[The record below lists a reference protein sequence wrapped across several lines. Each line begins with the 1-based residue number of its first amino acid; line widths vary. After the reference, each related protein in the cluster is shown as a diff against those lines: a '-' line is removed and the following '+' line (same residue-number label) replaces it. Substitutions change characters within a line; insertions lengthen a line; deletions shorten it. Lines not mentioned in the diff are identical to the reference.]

1 MAAYILWYVL
11 FFFRDYN
18 RSRLGIVD
26 SRTIRTNK
34 VDSRTIPLAIVSI
47 FPKKLPYLENHTIA
61 IIRSISKLS
70 IFLCKVTPEICSN
83 YLSTNILYIS
93 LVIDTEKSG
102 CLMNM

>member
-18 RSRLGIVD
+18 RSRLGI
-26 SRTIRTNK
+26 

-83 YLSTNILYIS
+83 YLSTNILYMS
-93 LVIDTEKSG
+93 LVIDIEKSG